1 MRYSTAIHTRDE
13 AWVWIQDP
21 KKITDFK
28 GVFLVKEFRGI
39 SSTAG
44 DLFEIKTNL
53 KPFFWGGWESNH
65 FGKSFPWFQT
75 QLSKPPGSRSLWTR
89 ILRRTAN
96 FSPLALGTERVMAWH
111 SEYLKMK
118 PEIPLFPTKKKYV
131 MWQRTTEK
139 ESWMKMSISPIKN
152 GDILASHVHFS
163 GWYHW
168 NAAVWNPSIRDLA
181 GRCSDA
187 ISWWRILAQSE
198 LKLRGDPSEM
208 PWKNINVSHW
218 YLLEISQSQYAYS

>member
-53 KPFFWGGWESNH
+53 KPFFGGV
-65 FGKSFPWFQT
+65 GKATTLARVS
-75 QLSKPPGSRSLWTR
+75 PGFKLNSRSHPEVAAFELASSEGLQTSVPWPWGR
-89 ILRRTAN
+89 KESWHGIPNIWRWNQRYP
-96 FSPLALGTERVMAWH
+96 FSPQ
-111 SEYLKMK
+111 
-118 PEIPLFPTKKKYV
+118 KKKYV